1 MFEAVKTRVVSG
13 KVPTSGVVRKGPVVM
28 TAHIPKDP
36 VTGQIVTGD
45 IVIQTRRTLENLRMT
60 MEDAGGSLADVM
72 FIQVFLVNASDAP
85 GMNSAWR
92 EFFSEPFPG
101 RATVVVKE
109 LLAPGATIEIAATA
123 FLGAI

>member
-1 MFEAVKTRVVSG
+1 MFEAVKTRVVAG
-13 KVPTSGVVRKGPVVM
+13 KTPTSGVVRKGPLVM

-36 VTGQIVTGD
+36 VTGQIVQGD
-45 IVIQTRRTLENLRMT
+45 IVMQTRRTLENLRIT

-72 FIQVFLVNASDAP
+72 FVQVFLVSASDAQ

-92 EFFSEPFPG
+92 EFFREPFPG

-109 LLAPGATIEIAATA
+109 LLAPGASIEIAATGH
-123 FLGAI
+123 LGPV